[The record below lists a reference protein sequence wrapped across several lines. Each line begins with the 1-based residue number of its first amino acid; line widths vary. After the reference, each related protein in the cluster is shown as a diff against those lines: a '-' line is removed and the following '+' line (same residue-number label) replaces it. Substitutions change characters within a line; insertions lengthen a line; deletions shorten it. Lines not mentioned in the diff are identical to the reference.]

1 MTNSNSRSLVPVPS
15 RAVSIK
21 TGKQDLIPTS
31 LNLEN
36 RRFETREDVRNF
48 LPDILGK
55 TLARIWIDP
64 EFHKDFASNPLKAL
78 AENGVMLPENI
89 VVEFQKQ
96 DSQRPR
102 VVVFE
107 QKPGSKFK
115 LRIFYL
121 QLVMMAGR

>member
-64 EFHKDFASNPLKAL
+64 EFHNNFASNPLKAL

>member
-1 MTNSNSRSLVPVPS
+1 MTNSDSRSLVPVRS

-31 LNLEN
+31 LNMEN

-64 EFHKDFASNPLKAL
+64 EFHNNFASNPLKAL

>member
-1 MTNSNSRSLVPVPS
+1 MTNSDSRSLVLVPT
-15 RAVSIK
+15 RAVSVK
-21 TGKQDLIPTS
+21 TGKQDLVPAS
-31 LNLEN
+31 LNADN

-64 EFHKDFASNPLKAL
+64 EFHNNFASNPLKAL

-89 VVEFQKQ
+89 VVEFQQQ

>member
-1 MTNSNSRSLVPVPS
+1 MTNSDSRSLVLAPS
-15 RAVSIK
+15 RAVSVK
-21 TGKQDLIPTS
+21 TGKQDLVPAS
-31 LNLEN
+31 LNADN

-64 EFHKDFASNPLKAL
+64 EFHNNFASNPLKTL

>member
-1 MTNSNSRSLVPVPS
+1 MTNSDSRSLVPVPS
-15 RAVSIK
+15 RAVSVK
-21 TGKQDLIPTS
+21 TGKQDLVPAS
-31 LNLEN
+31 LNAEN

-64 EFHKDFASNPLKAL
+64 EFHNNFASNPNKAL

-89 VVEFQKQ
+89 VVEFQMQ

>member
-1 MTNSNSRSLVPVPS
+1 MTNSDSRSLVPVPS
-15 RAVSIK
+15 LAVSIK

-31 LNLEN
+31 LNMEN

-64 EFHKDFASNPLKAL
+64 EFHNNFASNPLKAL

>member
-1 MTNSNSRSLVPVPS
+1 MTNSDSRSLVLVPS
-15 RAVSIK
+15 RAVSVK
-21 TGKQDLIPTS
+21 TGKQDLVPAS
-31 LNLEN
+31 LNADN

-64 EFHKDFASNPLKAL
+64 EFHNNFASNPLKAL

>member
-1 MTNSNSRSLVPVPS
+1 MKNSDSRSLIPMPS
-15 RAVSIK
+15 REVVVKSQ
-21 TGKQDLIPTS
+21 KQDLVPAA
-31 LNLEN
+31 LNSEKHE
-36 RRFETREDVRNF
+36 FHTREDVRNL

-55 TLARIWIDP
+55 VLARIWIDP
-64 EFHKDFASNPLKAL
+64 AFHHEFATNPITAL
-78 AENGVMLPENI
+78 AKNGVRLPENI

>member
-1 MTNSNSRSLVPVPS
+1 MTNCDSRSLVLVPS
-15 RAVSIK
+15 RAVSVK
-21 TGKQDLIPTS
+21 TGKQDLVPAS
-31 LNLEN
+31 LNADN

-64 EFHKDFASNPLKAL
+64 EFHNNFASNPLKAL

-107 QKPGSKFK
+107 QKTGSKFK

>member
-1 MTNSNSRSLVPVPS
+1 MTNSDSRSLVLVPS
-15 RAVSIK
+15 RAVSVK
-21 TGKQDLIPTS
+21 TGKQDLVPAS
-31 LNLEN
+31 LNAEN

-64 EFHKDFASNPLKAL
+64 EFHNNFASNPLKAL

>member
-1 MTNSNSRSLVPVPS
+1 MTNSDSRSLVPVPS
-15 RAVSIK
+15 RALSLK
-21 TGKQDLIPTS
+21 TGKQDLVPAS
-31 LNLEN
+31 LNAEN

-64 EFHKDFASNPLKAL
+64 EFHNNFASNPLKTL

>member
-1 MTNSNSRSLVPVPS
+1 MTNSDSRSLVPVPS
-15 RAVSIK
+15 RAVSVK
-21 TGKQDLIPTS
+21 TGKQDLVPAS
-31 LNLEN
+31 LNAEN

-64 EFHKDFASNPLKAL
+64 EFDNNFASNPTKTL

>member
-1 MTNSNSRSLVPVPS
+1 M
-15 RAVSIK
+15 
-21 TGKQDLIPTS
+21 
-31 LNLEN
+31 EN

-64 EFHKDFASNPLKAL
+64 EFHNNFASNPLKAL

-89 VVEFQKQ
+89 VVDFQKQ

>member
-1 MTNSNSRSLVPVPS
+1 MTNSDSRSLVPVPS

-21 TGKQDLIPTS
+21 TGKQDLIATS
-31 LNLEN
+31 LNMEN

-64 EFHKDFASNPLKAL
+64 EFHNNFASNPLKAL

>member
-1 MTNSNSRSLVPVPS
+1 VPS
-15 RAVSIK
+15 RAVSVK
-21 TGKQDLIPTS
+21 TGKQDLIPAS
-31 LNLEN
+31 LNIEN

-64 EFHKDFASNPLKAL
+64 EFHNNFASNPLKAL

>member
-1 MTNSNSRSLVPVPS
+1 MTNSDSRSLVPVPS
-15 RAVSIK
+15 RAVSVK
-21 TGKQDLIPTS
+21 TGKQDLIPAS
-31 LNLEN
+31 LNIEN

-64 EFHKDFASNPLKAL
+64 EFHNNFASNPLKAL

-96 DSQRPR
+96 DSQRAR

>member
-1 MTNSNSRSLVPVPS
+1 MTNSDSRSLVPVPS

-31 LNLEN
+31 LNMEN
-36 RRFETREDVRNF
+36 RRFETRDDVRNF

-64 EFHKDFASNPLKAL
+64 EFHNNFASNPLKAL

>member
-1 MTNSNSRSLVPVPS
+1 MKNSDSRSLIPMPAREVVVKS
-15 RAVSIK
+15 Q
-21 TGKQDLIPTS
+21 KQDLVPAT
-31 LNLEN
+31 LNGEKHE
-36 RRFETREDVRNF
+36 FHTREDVRNL

-55 TLARIWIDP
+55 ALARIWIDP
-64 EFHKDFASNPLKAL
+64 AFHHEFATNPIAAL
-78 AENGVMLPENI
+78 AKNGVRLPENI

>member
-1 MTNSNSRSLVPVPS
+1 MTNSDSRSLVPVPS

-64 EFHKDFASNPLKAL
+64 EFHNNFASNPLKAL

>member
-1 MTNSNSRSLVPVPS
+1 MKSSDSRSLVPMPS
-15 RAVSIK
+15 REVAINTHEQNLV
-21 TGKQDLIPTS
+21 PAS
-31 LNLEN
+31 LNAEN
-36 RRFETREDVRNF
+36 HQFQTREDVRNL

-55 TLARIWIDP
+55 ALARIWIDP
-64 EFHKDFASNPLKAL
+64 QFNKTFASDPKAAL
-78 AENGVMLPENI
+78 ASNGVILPENI

-102 VVVFE
+102 IVVFE

>member
-1 MTNSNSRSLVPVPS
+1 MTNSDSRSLVPVPS
-15 RAVSIK
+15 RAVSVK

-31 LNLEN
+31 LNMEN
-36 RRFETREDVRNF
+36 RRFKTREDVRNF

-64 EFHKDFASNPLKAL
+64 EFHNNFASNPLKAL

>member
-1 MTNSNSRSLVPVPS
+1 MKSSDSRSLVLMPS
-15 RAVSIK
+15 REVAIK
-21 TGKQDLIPTS
+21 THEQNLAPAS
-31 LNLEN
+31 LNVEN
-36 RRFETREDVRNF
+36 HQFQTREDVRNL

-55 TLARIWIDP
+55 ALARIWIDP
-64 EFHKDFASNPLKAL
+64 QFHNAFASDPKAAL
-78 AENGVMLPENI
+78 ASNGVILPENI

>member
-1 MTNSNSRSLVPVPS
+1 MTNSDSRSLVPVPS
-15 RAVSIK
+15 RAVSVK
-21 TGKQDLIPTS
+21 TGKQDLIPAS
-31 LNLEN
+31 LNIEN

-64 EFHKDFASNPLKAL
+64 KFHNHFASNPLKAL

>member
-1 MTNSNSRSLVPVPS
+1 MTNSDSRSLVPVPS

-31 LNLEN
+31 LNMEN

-64 EFHKDFASNPLKAL
+64 DFHNNFASNPLKAL